1 MFASNAA
8 VYALSSEGM
17 TRLLATIV
25 ESRFMETDSQPATTV
40 RTLGLDDELFV
51 RGASTLQAAANGN
64 AAINQH
70 DFTSKKYRRYF
81 TIVADLM

>member
-17 TRLLATIV
+17 TGLLAAIV

-40 RTLGLDDELFV
+40 RTLELDDEPFV
-51 RGASTLQAAANGN
+51 RGASPLQVVAANGN
-64 AAINQH
+64 AAINQS
-70 DFTSKKYRRYF
+70 DFTS
-81 TIVADLM
+81 ISAA